1 MRSDTKQLADMLDDF
16 MTDNLGMIRLMP
28 EDYVEYAIAYGDIQ
42 IRRGDFSGVAI
53 AVDFGRKHASTK
65 AERDAIAAMSKRG
78 WAAAGRKDNSSGE
91 S

>member
-1 MRSDTKQLADMLDDF
+1 MKSDNQQLADMLDDF
-16 MTDNLGMIRLMP
+16 MTDNLGMIQLEP
-28 EDYVEYAIAYGDIQ
+28 SEFVEYAIAYGDIQ
-42 IRRGDFSGVAI
+42 ARRRDFSGVAV

-78 WAAAGRKDNSSGE
+78 WAAAGRTDNSSGE